1 MEVTTERI
9 YQDYKEQVSGRKY
22 WLVFLIMTPIFLLI
36 GAAGGSIGAGILLD
50 LAMVIYM
57 ICSTVSTNKAL
68 NKLKKGDYVVYLDV
82 ITDKKTIRSYK
93 HKTTTWYV
101 YSEKL
106 FPTRKSVL
114 PTLYN
119 SVEVNQPFAAVYSG
133 KKIIKFYALETN
145 PLSEEVRSKIKAK

>member
-22 WLVFLIMTPIFLLI
+22 WLIFLIMTPIFLLI

-82 ITDKKTIRSYK
+82 ITDKKTIRSHK

-101 YSEKL
+101 SSEKL

-133 KKIIKFYALETN
+133 KKIINFYALETN
-145 PLSEEVRSKIKAK
+145 PLSEEVRSRIKAK

>member
-22 WLVFLIMTPIFLLI
+22 WLIFLIMTPIFLLI

-101 YSEKL
+101 SSEKL

-133 KKIIKFYALETN
+133 KKIINFYALETN
-145 PLSEEVRSKIKAK
+145 PLSEEVRSRIKAK

>member
-22 WLVFLIMTPIFLLI
+22 WLIFLIMTPIFLII

-82 ITDKKTIRSYK
+82 ITDKKTIRSRK

-133 KKIIKFYALETN
+133 KKIINFYALETN